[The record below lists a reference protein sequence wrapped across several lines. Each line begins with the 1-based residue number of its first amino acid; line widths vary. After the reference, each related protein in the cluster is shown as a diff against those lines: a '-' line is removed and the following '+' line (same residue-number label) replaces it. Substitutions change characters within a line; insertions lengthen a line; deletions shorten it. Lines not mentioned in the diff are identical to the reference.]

1 MSREVMPFHQGTD
14 YLDCLSLL
22 HQGLAPARYLEIGV
36 WQGESLA
43 RARCASIAVDPAF
56 QLAFDVLADKPE
68 CHFFRSTSD
77 DFFAAHNPRRILG
90 GAIDLAFLD
99 GLHQF
104 DALLRDFANA
114 ERACDPT
121 SVIVLHDCLP
131 IDPLIANRAQDEHLR
146 ADAVVPG
153 WWAGDVWKTFVILK
167 QTRPDLRIIAL
178 DSPPTGLV
186 LISNLDPA
194 NRLLDERRDALVAEM
209 MPVDLAEYGP
219 RRLFDL
225 AHIHPSA
232 LVSDPAALR
241 AALHG

>member
-1 MSREVMPFHQGTD
+1 MTREVMPFHQGTD
-14 YLDCLSLL
+14 YLGCLSLL
-22 HQGLAPARYLEIGV
+22 HQALAPTRYLEIGV

-56 QLAFDVLADKPE
+56 QLTFNVLEGKPE
-68 CHFFRSTSD
+68 CHFFQTASD
-77 DFFAAHNPRRILG
+77 DFFASHDPGAILRG
-90 GAIDLAFLD
+90 PIDLAFLD

-104 DALLRDFANA
+104 DALLRDFANT
-114 ERACDPT
+114 ERFCGPG

-146 ADAVVPG
+146 AEAVVPG

-167 QTRPDLRIIAL
+167 HARPDLRILAL

-194 NRLLDERRDALVAEM
+194 NRILANRHETLAAEM
-209 MPVDLAEYGP
+209 MPLDLAEYGP
-219 RRLFDL
+219 RYLFDL
-225 AHIHPSA
+225 AAIHSTA
-232 LVSDPAALR
+232 LLADPAALR
-241 AALHG
+241 AALAA